1 MKSSTDYMN
10 EQILN
15 DLHEVM
21 GTVYDVDI
29 PESELDGIVNF
40 DVAVEEFLEHMD
52 SLLLNKN
59 EAYSTDED
67 RFFNFTVG
75 SSVLGCSKEKT
86 AWAYAAKHIASLSK
100 MVNEPD
106 KHPIEEWLEKCGDL
120 ANYAC
125 LIYAMR
131 YGKVK
136 DEQRR

>member
-10 EQILN
+10 EQIRN

-21 GTVYDVDI
+21 GTVCNADAPGEELSKLAAFDI
-29 PESELDGIVNF
+29 
-40 DVAVEEFLEHMD
+40 AVEEFLEHMD

-67 RFFNFTVG
+67 RFFNFTTG
-75 SSVLGCSKEKT
+75 ASVLGCSKEKT